1 MRKYIALFLVLL
13 LCLTPLNALAAK
25 ETAPATPTPAPTPK
39 PVQTSELLTS
49 LEDPACKA
57 ALLMDAETGTVLY
70 DFHGED
76 KNYPAS
82 ITKIM
87 TALLTLEAVDRGEL
101 SLDRVVTV
109 PEGFDTD
116 LELGGT
122 SQNLKVGE
130 EISVQELLFCAL
142 VASANDACNV
152 LATAVAGDVPSFVS
166 QMNHRAEELGLT
178 GTHFVNAHGLHAEE
192 HYTNAR
198 DIAVLTRLALQNEN
212 FATFVST
219 KNHTVPA
226 TNLSGERRFS
236 STNALLLPIYEG
248 RYVYPRAIGVK
259 TGTTNAAGKC
269 LVSAA
274 KKGEQ
279 TLICVLLGTEDV
291 VDENGRRTRVVF
303 AESKRLLEWGFDSFA
318 QRTLLDA
325 AVPLAEVG
333 VTLSSD
339 VTAVAVKPQ
348 NTVSGIL
355 PKDLDP
361 AEFQR
366 DITLYQDSVEAPV
379 KAGQEL
385 GEVTVRNG
393 DDVYATVKLVAAAAA
408 ERSELL
414 SNLKTMKDFFAK
426 PLVRVVLVLV
436 GVALVLLILRFGVL
450 GKRRSR
456 YEGHAQGYRGSSRRN
471 RR

>member
-1 MRKYIALFLVLL
+1 MRKYIALFLTLL

-25 ETAPATPTPAPTPK
+25 EPDPTPTPAPTPK
-39 PVQTSELLTS
+39 PVQVSELLTA
-49 LEDPACKA
+49 LETPACKA

-70 DFHGED
+70 DLHGED

-109 PEGFDTD
+109 PEGFDAD
-116 LELGGT
+116 LELGGS

-130 EISVQELLFCAL
+130 EINVLELLYCAL

-152 LATAVAGDVPSFVS
+152 LAVAVAGDVPSFVS
-166 QMNHRAEELGLT
+166 LMNHRSEELGLT
-178 GTHFVNAHGLHAEE
+178 GTHYVNAHGLHAEE
-192 HYTNAR
+192 HYTTAR
-198 DIAVLTRLALQNEN
+198 DIAVLTRLALQNET
-212 FATFVST
+212 FATLVST

-236 STNALLLPIYEG
+236 STNALLLPIYDG

-259 TGTTNAAGKC
+259 TGTTSAAGKC

-274 KKGEQ
+274 KRGER
-279 TLICVLLGTEDV
+279 TLICVLLGTEDI
-291 VDENGRRTRVVF
+291 VDESGKRTRVVF
-303 AESKRLLEWGFDSFA
+303 TESKRLLEWGFDSFA
-318 QRTLLDA
+318 ECTMLDS

-339 VTAVAVKPQ
+339 MTAVAVKPQ
-348 NTVSGIL
+348 GAITAIL

-366 DITLYQDSVEAPV
+366 DVTLYQSSVEAPV
-379 KAGQEL
+379 KTGQEL

-393 DDVYATVKLVAAAAA
+393 DMVYGTVKLVAAADA

-414 SNLKTMKDFFAK
+414 SNLKAVKDFFAK
-426 PLVRVVLVLV
+426 PLVRIALVVL
-436 GVALVLLILRFGVL
+436 GVALVLLTLRFGVL
-450 GKRRSR
+450 GKRRTR
-456 YEGHAQGYRGSSRRN
+456 YEGHAKGYRGRSRRN

>member
-1 MRKYIALFLVLL
+1 MRKYIALFLALL
-13 LCLTPLNALAAK
+13 LSVTPLAALAAQ
-25 ETAPATPTPAPTPK
+25 EPTSTPAPSPTPK
-39 PVQTSELLTS
+39 PVQVSELLTS
-49 LEDPACKA
+49 LEEPACKA
-57 ALLMDAETGTVLY
+57 ALVMDAATGTVLY
-70 DFHGED
+70 DFHGGE

-109 PEGFDTD
+109 PEGFDAD

-122 SQNLKVGE
+122 SQDLKVGE
-130 EISVQELLFCAL
+130 EINVLELLYCAL
-142 VASANDACNV
+142 VASANDACNA

-166 QMNHRAEELGLT
+166 RMNHRAEELGLT
-178 GTHFVNAHGLHAEE
+178 GTHFVNAHGLHSEE
-192 HYTNAR
+192 HYTTAR
-198 DIAVLTRLALQNEN
+198 DIAVLTRLALQNET
-212 FATFVST
+212 FATLVSS

-226 TNLSGERRFS
+226 TNMKGERRFS
-236 STNALLLPIYEG
+236 STNALLLPIYDG
-248 RYVYPRAIGVK
+248 KYVYPRAIGVK

-274 KKGEQ
+274 KKGER
-279 TLICVLLGTEDV
+279 TLICVILGTEDL
-291 VDENGRRTRVVF
+291 VDESGKRTRVVF
-303 AESKRLLEWGFDSFA
+303 TESKRLLEWGFDTFA
-318 QRTLLDA
+318 DRTLLDA
-325 AVPLAEVG
+325 SVPLAEVG
-333 VTLSSD
+333 VTLSTD

-348 NTVSGIL
+348 AAISAIL

-366 DITLYQDSVEAPV
+366 DVTLYADSVEAPV
-379 KAGQEL
+379 EAGQEL

-393 DDVYATVKLVAAAAA
+393 DDVYGTVKLVAAAGA

-414 SNLKTMKDFFAK
+414 SNLKAAQDFFAK
-426 PLVRVVLVLV
+426 PLVRILLVLL
-436 GVALVLLILRFGVL
+436 ALAAVLLILRFGVL

-456 YEGHAQGYRGSSRRN
+456 YEGHAQGYRGRSRRN

>member
-1 MRKYIALFLVLL
+1 MRKYAALFLALL
-13 LCLTPLNALAAK
+13 LCLSPLNALAAQ
-25 ETAPATPTPAPTPK
+25 EPSPEPTPAPTPK
-39 PVQTSELLTS
+39 PVQVSELLTG
-49 LEDPACKA
+49 LEAPACKA

-70 DFHGED
+70 DFHGD
-76 KNYPAS
+76 DQNYPAS

-109 PEGFDTD
+109 PQGFDGD

-130 EISVQELLFCAL
+130 EINVLELLYCAL

-166 QMNHRAEELGLT
+166 LMNHRAEELGLT
-178 GTHFVNAHGLHAEE
+178 GTHFVNAHGLHDEA
-192 HYTNAR
+192 HYTTAH
-198 DIAVLTRLALQNEN
+198 DIATLTRLALENET
-212 FATFVST
+212 FATLVSS

-226 TNLSGERRFS
+226 TNLTGERRFS
-236 STNALLLPIYEG
+236 STNALLLPIYDG
-248 RYVYPRAIGVK
+248 KYVYPRAIGVK

-274 KKGEQ
+274 KKDER
-279 TLICVLLGTEDV
+279 TLICVVLGAEDV
-291 VDENGRRTRVVF
+291 EDESGRRTRMVF
-303 AESKRLLEWGFDSFA
+303 TESKRLLEWGFDTFTT
-318 QRTLLDA
+318 RTLLGSST
-325 AVPLAEVG
+325 PLAEVA
-333 VTLSSD
+333 VTLSTD
-339 VTAVAVKPQ
+339 VTALALKPQ
-348 NTVSGIL
+348 ESISAIL

-366 DITLYQDSVEAPV
+366 DVTLYQDSVEAPV
-379 KAGQEL
+379 EAGQVF

-393 DDVYATVKLVAAAAA
+393 DQVYGTVKLVTVAGA
-408 ERSELL
+408 EKSDLL
-414 SNLKTMKDFFAK
+414 GNLKVVRDFFSNFW
-426 PLVRVVLVLV
+426 VRVLL
-436 GVALVLLILRFGVL
+436 ALVAVLLLLLILRFGVL

-456 YEGHAQGYRGSSRRN
+456 YEGHAKGYRGRSRRKS
-471 RR
+471 R